1 VVNGLPQGLDGYVA
15 GLRDVIRAF
24 PDYRWQL
31 RHLLIDGDLI
41 AAHFA
46 DTGTHVSGRAVR
58 TQEFAFYRVAGGRIA
73 EVWVTADNLAV
84 REQLNR

>member
-15 GLRDVIRAF
+15 
-24 PDYRWQL
+24 
-31 RHLLIDGDLI
+31 I